1 MRFIVFVLATGVLL
15 AQESPPAAKAPEK
28 RSAAE
33 QRRRAPAAKPPAGG
47 QRLELP
53 KDAEETA
60 PFTWR
65 WTDKEGKRWIYRQ
78 TPFGLVRYQE
88 RETESAA
95 EPGSGGR
102 PALEAYEEG
111 EQVRFERLTPF
122 GKQRWYR
129 NKSELEGEEREAWQR
144 SRQRGAPPASE
155 GKPEN
160 HER

>member
-1 MRFIVFVLATGVLL
+1 MLRFGVLVLAIGVLA
-15 AQESPPAAKAPEK
+15 AQQSPPAAKAPEK

-33 QRRRAPAAKPPAGG
+33 ERRRTPAAKPPASG

-53 KDAEETA
+53 KDAVETA

-78 TPFGLVRYQE
+78 TPFGLVRFEE
-88 RETESAA
+88 RETVA
-95 EPGSGGR
+95 EPAPGGQ
-102 PALEAYEEG
+102 PQLEAFEEG
-111 EQVRFERLTPF
+111 ERVRFERLTPF

-129 NKSELEGEEREAWQR
+129 HKQELEGEEREAWQR
-144 SRQRGAPPASE
+144 SRQSGASGASE
-155 GKPEN
+155 EKPEK